1 MHLLAFPDSEAQA
14 RAVAERLDAPVDVV
28 DVHRFPD
35 GESRLRL
42 PARLPA
48 EVVLLRSLDD
58 PDHKLVQLLLAARTA
73 RMLGAERLTLVAPY
87 LCYMRQ
93 DAAFTAGEVVSQR
106 VIGDFLAG
114 LFDAVVTVDPHLHR
128 VRTLAEAIPVPRAVA
143 LAAAPA
149 MGDFLAGRGS
159 SALLLGPDEE
169 SAQWVAEVA
178 ARAGL
183 EHAVARKQRD
193 DDRRVRVALP
203 ALDYA
208 GRDVVLVDD
217 VASTGHTLAEAA
229 RALHEAR
236 TRRVDVLVTHALL
249 VDDARALL
257 TDAGVAELWSSDAV
271 PHESNAFPLAGLL
284 ASALREAPPQSG

>member
-14 RAVAERLDAPVDVV
+14 RAVAERLAAPVSIV

-42 PARLPA
+42 PTALPSD
-48 EVVLLRSLDD
+48 VVLLRSLDD
-58 PDHKLVQLLLAARTA
+58 PDRKLVQLLLAARGA
-73 RMLGAERLTLVAPY
+73 RVAGAQRLTLVAPY

-93 DAAFTAGEVVSQR
+93 DAAFAPGEVVSQT
-106 VIGDFLAG
+106 VIGAFLAE

-128 VRTLAEAIPVPRAVA
+128 VARLADAIPVREAVA

-149 MGDFLAGRGS
+149 MGEFLSAQGS
-159 SALLLGPDEE
+159 DALLLGPDEE

-183 EHAVARKQRD
+183 EHGVARKARAG
-193 DDRRVRVALP
+193 DRRVRVVLP
-203 ALDYA
+203 DGDYA

-229 RALHEAR
+229 RGLYSAGA
-236 TRRVDVLVTHALL
+236 RRVDVLVTHALL
-249 VDDARALL
+249 VGDARALL
-257 TDAGVAELWSSDAV
+257 VDAGVAGIWSSDSI
-271 PHESNAFPLAGLL
+271 PHETNAFPLAALL
-284 ASALREAPPQSG
+284 ADALAAAGAQSG